1 MTLKQFKT
9 LKPGDTVKL
18 IEPVEGRYSD
28 YGINPKFIAP
38 INTILR
44 VESKVLPTVL
54 ENGRGN
60 CFINCNCD
68 DWSQGLS
75 VQHWQ
80 ITTVN

>member
-9 LKPGDTVKL
+9 LKPGDTIKL

-28 YGINPKFIAP
+28 YGINPKFVADIG
-38 INTILR
+38 TVLT
-44 VESKVLPTVL
+44 VESEVLPTVL

-60 CFINCNCD
+60 CFVNCSCE
-68 DWSQGLS
+68 DWEQGVS

-80 ITTVN
+80 VATVN